1 MLFLD
6 ADALSKLAHWN
17 ILPVLPQLLGIPW
30 DQVTTISSLRYRA
43 MGAVSKPDKK
53 LFHTSE
59 AAQIA
64 VDFIAKMATCP
75 SPAAEVVEAFSKV
88 PQIDAGE
95 AVLFSL
101 VMAHSHSRLLTGDK
115 RALRALAKHELAAN
129 FDGKIIC
136 VEQILKLALDTH
148 GREWLISSV
157 GPQAQIDKAAVIIL
171 GSRQDAPIEH
181 IHEALG
187 SYITEMVGLK
197 DPPMLWLPPGTA

>member
-30 DQVTTISSLRYRA
+30 DQVATISSLRYRA

-75 SPAAEVVEAFSKV
+75 SPSAEVVEAFSKV

-101 VMAHSHSRLLTGDK
+101 VMAHSGSRLLTGDK

-136 VEQILKLALDTH
+136 VEQILKLALDMH
-148 GREWLISSV
+148 GREWLISCV
-157 GPQAQIDKAAVIIL
+157 GPQAQIDKAAAIIL
-171 GSRQDAPIEH
+171 GSRHDAPIEH

-197 DPPMLWLPPGTA
+197 EPPMLWLLPGTA